1 MMSGH
6 EVVEKIK
13 LMTGSTEAAEYAL
26 SLIRKE
32 VLKSKSIEEAC
43 FLLIDISRKFIE
55 LRGTSALII
64 NTLRELLIKALES
77 LSKGLDHLKKELSEL
92 IDSKLKYAKWATQ
105 KLGEIGARR
114 LREREVILVHS
125 YSYSVYKIIEEA
137 LKLGKRIE
145 VYVTES
151 RPGLEGL
158 VMANALEKL
167 GIPVTLIVDSAV
179 RFVMPRITRVLVG
192 AEAIAANGAVVGKV
206 GTSVIALAAKEARVR
221 MFVAAGT
228 YKFSLETV
236 FGELIPIPQAPKEY
250 VVEDKELAG
259 KIKTYA
265 PLMDVTPADYIDAII
280 TERGVIAPQAVP
292 LILREIYGSWPPKLK
307 DLNKLILELEEKCR
321 RMK

>member
-1 MMSGH
+1 MMPGH

-32 VLKSKSIEEAC
+32 VLKSKSMEEAC
-43 FLLIDISRKFIE
+43 FRLIDISRKLIE

-77 LSKGLDHLKKELSEL
+77 LPKGLDNLKRGLSEL
-92 IDSKLKYAKWATQ
+92 IDSKLRYAKWATQ

-114 LREREVILVHS
+114 LREREIILVHS

-137 LKLGKRIE
+137 LKLNKKIE

-158 VMANALEKL
+158 VMANALEEL
-167 GIPVTLIVDSAV
+167 GVPVTLIVDSAV
-179 RFVMPRITRVLVG
+179 RFVMPKITRVLVG

-221 MFVAAGT
+221 VFVAAGT

-236 FGELIPIPQAPKEY
+236 FGELIPIPQAPEEY
-250 VVEDKELAG
+250 VIEDKELMG

-307 DLNKLILELEEKCR
+307 DLNKLMLELEERCQ